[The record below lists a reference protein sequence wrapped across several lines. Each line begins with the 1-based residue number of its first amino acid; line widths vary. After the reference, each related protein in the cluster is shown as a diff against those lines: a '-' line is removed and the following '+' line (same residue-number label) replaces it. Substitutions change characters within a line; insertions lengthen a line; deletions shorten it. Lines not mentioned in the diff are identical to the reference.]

1 MTNLFEA
8 RGIAARETIVA
19 DGSGAIFAN
28 KKGEEIELY
37 DMFYFPDGGGKY
49 EDDVKAEVDVPI
61 KGRDKAVAAVTQWL
75 ESSGIKPENF
85 TMVNAPAKAAAVSV
99 WQDQNDELIA
109 FGRYATTIRP
119 GALGINWP
127 NTRFAKET
135 GYSSEDVVSKSENIA
150 LKPSDLFTSEPMTV
164 PQMLTIIND
173 LPPALPKDI
182 REIVPAML
190 NAVARGE
197 ETYVPGANVHRSTIE
212 KYVGEYA
219 AAIALITG
227 NFISGNYD
235 DVQTE
240 VLAPQGVDWSDMTLA
255 QFPTSVTQALVD
267 SYVLS
272 ESGAKV
278 AVSSKAR
285 GGGASASLASV
296 ARILDDKADKFADG
310 FLAKNEDLI
319 HGINLLSKNPAKEGV
334 YKVGKLYKLVSD
346 ADIKI
351 IDYLMKSF
359 DKDDKVLTS
368 RLKKLA
374 ATYPSKEFVH
384 KTLVHPNYNLGY
396 RLLAALARKVSDK
409 LNSLDPTELFR
420 AVLAQSSMI
429 QVYAKTQKRGDSLA
443 FVDFRIVFPATFD
456 GKIIFDAQTNY
467 YSTSPPKGRISFKL
481 KG

>member
-1 MTNLFEA
+1 MA

-28 KKGEEIELY
+28 SAGEEIELY
-37 DMFYFPDGGGKY
+37 DMFYFPSEGGKY
-49 EDDVKAEVDVPI
+49 EDDVKGEVDTPI
-61 KGRDKAVAAVTQWL
+61 KGRDKAVASVAQWM
-75 ESSGIKPENF
+75 EGSGIKPENF
-85 TMVNAPAKAAAVSV
+85 TMVNAPAKAAAISV
-99 WQDQNDELIA
+99 WKDSKGELIA

-119 GALGINWP
+119 GMLGINWP

-135 GYSSEDVVSKSENIA
+135 GYSSEDAVSKSENIA
-150 LKPSDLFTSEPMTV
+150 LKPSDLFSSEPMTV
-164 PQMLTIIND
+164 PQMLTIINN
-173 LPPALPKDI
+173 LPETLPEDI

-227 NFISGNYD
+227 NFVTGNYD
-235 DVQTE
+235 DVATE
-240 VLAPQGVDWSDMTLA
+240 VLAPQGADWTDMTLA
-255 QFPTSVTQALVD
+255 QFPTSTSQALVD
-267 SYVLS
+267 SYVLN
-272 ESGAKV
+272 EGGEARV
-278 AVSSKAR
+278 AVSSKAGS

-296 ARILDDKADKFADG
+296 AKILDDKADKFKPN

-334 YKVGKLYKLVSD
+334 YKTGKLYKFVSD

-351 IDYLMKSF
+351 IDYLIKSF
-359 DKDDKVLTS
+359 DKDEKVLTT

-384 KTLVHPNYNLGY
+384 KTLLHPNYNLGY

-409 LNSLDPTELFR
+409 LNALNPTELFR
-420 AVLAQSSMI
+420 AVLAQSTMI

-443 FVDFRIVFPATFD
+443 FVEFRVVFPATFT
-456 GKIIFDAQTNY
+456 GTIIFDAQTNY
-467 YSTSPPKGRISFKL
+467 YSTNSPRGRIAFKL
-481 KG
+481 KS

>member
-1 MTNLFEA
+1 MA

-28 KKGEEIELY
+28 KAGDEIELY
-37 DMFYFPDGGGKY
+37 DMFYFPAEGGKY
-49 EDDVKAEVDVPI
+49 EDDVKGEVETPI
-61 KGRDKAVAAVTQWL
+61 TGRDKAVASVAQWM
-75 ESSGIKPENF
+75 EGSGIKPENF

-99 WQDQNDELIA
+99 WKDKDGELIA
-109 FGRYATTIRP
+109 FGRYATQIRP
-119 GALGINWP
+119 GMLGINWP

-135 GYSSEDVVSKSENIA
+135 GYSSESAVSKSENIA

-164 PQMLTIIND
+164 PQMLTIINN
-173 LPPALPKDI
+173 LPETLPEDI

-197 ETYVPGANVHRSTIE
+197 ETYVPGANAHRSTIE

-227 NFISGNYD
+227 NFVTGNFD
-235 DVQTE
+235 DVATE
-240 VLAPQGVDWSDMTLA
+240 VLAPQGADWSDMTLA
-255 QFPTSVTQALVD
+255 QFPTSTSQALVD
-267 SYVLS
+267 SYILN
-272 ESGAKV
+272 EGGTARV
-278 AVSSKAR
+278 AVSSKAGQ

-296 ARILDDKADKFADG
+296 AKILDDKADKFKTN

-319 HGINLLSKNPAKEGV
+319 HGINLLAKNTAKEGV
-334 YKVGKLYKLVSD
+334 YKTGKLYKFVSD

-351 IDYLMKSF
+351 IDYLIKSF
-359 DKDDKVLTS
+359 DKDEKVLTT

-374 ATYPSKEFVH
+374 AGYPSKEFVQ
-384 KTLVHPNYNLGY
+384 KTMIHPNYNLGY

-409 LNSLDPTELFR
+409 LNSLNPTELFR

-443 FVDFRIVFPATFD
+443 FVEFRVVFPATFD
-456 GKIIFDAQTNY
+456 GTIVFDAMTNY
-467 YSTSPPKGRISFKL
+467 YSTNSPRGRIAFKL
-481 KG
+481 KS